1 MTRSSYGAAAEMR
14 CSAAA
19 VSLLVDRE
27 RAVPYSE
34 HTRTR
39 TPVDKTADFFD
50 VPLGFE
56 PLVVP
61 IVLVVG
67 GPQDLLAAV
76 RKVAAYEDSS
86 IVVNECDVGSVR
98 SVAPRLRPFALV
110 LAQDVY
116 GFDPDR
122 LGALAAELQAE
133 LVVIKI
139 MRVSSGFLE
148 QALRP
153 SLRHALRR
161 YRSTVESGPV
171 RR

>member
-1 MTRSSYGAAAEMR
+1 
-14 CSAAA
+14 
-19 VSLLVDRE
+19 
-27 RAVPYSE
+27 
-34 HTRTR
+34 
-39 TPVDKTADFFD
+39 
-50 VPLGFE
+50 
-56 PLVVP
+56 
-61 IVLVVG
+61 LVVG
-67 GPQDLLAAV
+67 GPAELVAAA
-76 RKVAAYEDSS
+76 RKVAAHEGTG
-86 IVVNECDVGSVR
+86 IVVDECDVGTVR
-98 SVAPRLRPFALV
+98 IVAPRLRPFALV
-110 LAQDVY
+110 LAQEVY

>member
-1 MTRSSYGAAAEMR
+1 M
-14 CSAAA
+14 
-19 VSLLVDRE
+19 
-27 RAVPYSE
+27 
-34 HTRTR
+34 
-39 TPVDKTADFFD
+39 DKPADFFD
-50 VPLGFE
+50 EQLGLPPLTA
-56 PLVVP
+56 PT
-61 IVLVVG
+61 VLVVG
-67 GPQDLLAAV
+67 GPAELVVAA
-76 RKVAAYEDSS
+76 RKVAAYEGTG
-86 IVVNECDVGSVR
+86 IVVDECDVGNVR
-98 SVAPRLRPFALV
+98 TVAPRLRPFALV
-110 LAQDVY
+110 LAQEVY

>member
-1 MTRSSYGAAAEMR
+1 MR
-14 CSAAA
+14 CNAAA
-19 VSLLVDRE
+19 VCLFVDRG
-27 RAVPYSE
+27 RVVPYSE
-34 HTRTR
+34 LTRTR

-50 VPLGFE
+50 DELGIE
-56 PLVVP
+56 PLAAPV
-61 IVLVVG
+61 VLVVG

-76 RKVAAYEDSS
+76 RKVAAYEGSG
-86 IVVNECDVGSVR
+86 IVVDECDVGNVR
-98 SVAPRLRPFALV
+98 SVAPRVRPFALV

-116 GFDPDR
+116 GFDPDG
-122 LGALAAELQAE
+122 LGTLAAELQAE

>member
-1 MTRSSYGAAAEMR
+1 LTAVEQSRTAITRAS
-14 CSAAA
+14 
-19 VSLLVDRE
+19 
-27 RAVPYSE
+27 RAPF
-34 HTRTR
+34 
-39 TPVDKTADFFD
+39 VDKPADFFD
-50 VPLGFE
+50 DQLGIE
-56 PLVVP
+56 PFTAPV
-61 IVLVVG
+61 VLVAG
-67 GPQDLLAAV
+67 GPPELVIAL
-76 RKVAAYEDSS
+76 RRVAEAEGSG
-86 IVVNECDVGSVR
+86 IVVEECDVASVR
-98 SVAPRLRPFALV
+98 TTAPRIRPFALV

-122 LGALAAELQAE
+122 LGALAAEVEAE

-171 RR
+171 RRR